1 MTINMQK
8 SAQDQ
13 MRKDHD
19 KETNLAVAQREHDN
33 AMRANP
39 DQMKAL
45 KAFETAKA
53 NAELGL
59 DEQIKQTEALL
70 AQLKQQR
77 GAIEPVEEEEEEEE
91 KDAVGEREVKESDQS
106 KHPTGKKFR

>member
-45 KAFETAKA
+45 RAFETAKA

-59 DEQIKQTEALL
+59 EEQIKQTEALL

-77 GAIEPVEEEEEEEE
+77 GAIEPIEEEEEE
-91 KDAVGEREVKESDQS
+91 KNAVGEREVKESDQS